1 MDKLEKFYNKLE
13 EGGRG
18 VVANNGDYGYFVT
31 LAELIKNGG
40 RDEPF
45 RKIRKSDM
53 KVSNNVY
60 YCLEYDKSEKGYYAD
75 CYTNPS
81 THSGLLKKDTIIF
94 IGFTF

>member
-40 RDEPF
+40 RDEFF
-45 RKIRKSDM
+45 RIIR
-53 KVSNNVY
+53 
-60 YCLEYDKSEKGYYAD
+60 
-75 CYTNPS
+75 
-81 THSGLLKKDTIIF
+81 
-94 IGFTF
+94 